1 MDHSCTL
8 PGQESLH
15 PASNALPEGGPGP
28 RVRSRLRLPW
38 TARTIRVRSL
48 ALWVSLCIHAALFAV
63 LCASRLDA
71 PPQEAPPL
79 IDIEFV
85 EIPGPKGGGGH
96 APAAAPS
103 AKAFARLPAPQAVAV
118 PHPAARQAPAPDP
131 AQALAATA
139 APANAAGGG
148 SSSGSGGGTGGGQG
162 TGAGAAVGGG
172 GGQGGIAVDRMP
184 VVVRKVKP
192 VYPMDARRRGIS
204 GQVTLRLYVDAEG
217 GVREVQV
224 QSAEPSGI
232 FEEKAVE
239 AARKWRFEPAVFKG
253 APVGVWMTLPV
264 RFALGER

>member
-1 MDHSCTL
+1 MAHGCAV

-15 PASNALPEGGPGP
+15 PASGALPEGGPVP

-38 TARTIRVRSL
+38 TGRTVRVRSL
-48 ALWVSLCIHAALFAV
+48 AVWVSLCIHAALFAV

-85 EIPGPKGGGGH
+85 EIPGTKGGGVQ
-96 APAAAPS
+96 APAVPQAKPPAAAP
-103 AKAFARLPAPQAVAV
+103 RPAQAVAIAD
-118 PHPAARQAPAPDP
+118 PAARRVDVPPAPAVP
-131 AQALAATA
+131 QAATA
-139 APANAAGGG
+139 GTSSPAAAAAGSGSGAGGG
-148 SSSGSGGGTGGGQG
+148 AGTGSGQSVGNGT
-162 TGAGAAVGGG
+162 
-172 GGQGGIAVDRMP
+172 GQGGLAVDRMP
-184 VVVRKVKP
+184 VAVRKVKP

-204 GQVTLRLYVDAEG
+204 GQVVLRLYVDAEG
-217 GVREVQV
+217 GVREVRV
-224 QSAEPSGI
+224 QAAEPAGV

-264 RFALGER
+264 RFALDGR